1 MIPVFTIALAR
12 DAVARQF
19 DYSDAPATA
28 ALDVAPA
35 ALPRRRPSVLRVL
48 RHRLR
53 GPSLRTTWSPS
64 R

>member
-1 MIPVFTIALAR
+1 MLPVFTIVLAR

-19 DYSDAPATA
+19 DYTDTPV

-35 ALPRRRPSVLRVL
+35 ALPRPRRSLARVL
-48 RHRLR
+48 RERLSGSFVR
-53 GPSLRTTWSPS
+53 ASWSPS